1 VKLNFT
7 FGKKK
12 TSIKDYAIIGMV
24 LFLLVGFLSNKFGIS
39 EKDVWKLIDIIQK
52 ELVKRGLIDG
62 KINDFI
68 INTPE
73 LLDQRVERDVD
84 SAIRAYER
92 LEQREPPRMTNKTI
106 LKNLESPRFTDTQRI
121 IVKDAIYYECPG
133 GVMGIRGVWVD
144 KDPNCN

>member
-39 EKDVWKLIDIIQK
+39 EKDVWKLIDVIQK
-52 ELVKRGLIDG
+52 ELVERGLIDG

>member
-1 VKLNFT
+1 VKFNFS

-39 EKDVWKLIDIIQK
+39 EKDVWKLIDVIQK
-52 ELVKRGLIDG
+52 ELVKRGLIG
-62 KINDFI
+62 TTINDLI

-73 LLDQRVERDVD
+73 LLDQRVKGEID

-92 LEQREPPRMTNKTI
+92 LEQKDPPRMTNKTI
-106 LKNLESPRFTDTQRI
+106 LEGLNSSRFTDTQRI

>member
-1 VKLNFT
+1 MKFNFS

-39 EKDVWKLIDIIQK
+39 EKDVWKLIDVIQK
-52 ELVKRGLIDG
+52 ELVKRGLIG
-62 KINDFI
+62 TTINDLI

-73 LLDQRVERDVD
+73 LLDQRVKGEID

-92 LEQREPPRMTNKTI
+92 LEQKDPPRMTNKTI
-106 LKNLESPRFTDTQRI
+106 LEGLNSSRFTDTQRI

>member
-1 VKLNFT
+1 MKLNFT

-39 EKDVWKLIDIIQK
+39 EKDVCKLIDIIQK

-106 LKNLESPRFTDTQRI
+106 LKNLESTRFTDTQRI

>member
-1 VKLNFT
+1 MKFDFN

-24 LFLLVGFLSNKFGIS
+24 LFLLVGFLSSKFGIS
-39 EKDVWKLIDIIQK
+39 ERDAWKLIDIIQK
-52 ELVKRGLIDG
+52 ELVKRGLIDS

-84 SAIRAYER
+84 YAIGEYKR
-92 LEQREPPRMTNKTI
+92 LEPKDPPRMTNKTI
-106 LKNLESPRFTDTQRI
+106 LKNLESSRFTDTQRL
-121 IVKDAIYYECPG
+121 IVKDAIYYECPDG
-133 GVMGIRGVWVD
+133 IMGIRAVWVD
-144 KDPNCN
+144 KDPKCN

>member
-1 VKLNFT
+1 MKLNFT

-133 GVMGIRGVWVD
+133 GVMGIRVVWVD
-144 KDPNCN
+144 KDLNCN